1 MTTSKAKKGMDF
13 SLMRKLYGFV
23 KPQRRLFLNAL
34 LSVVLISIVSPTRPY
49 LIQYTFDHYIIKPDA
64 TMLELMLL
72 LMIVLLVVETLIQ
85 FAVTYLS
92 NRLGQLVI
100 LDMRK
105 RLFSKISTFKLKY
118 FDNTPV
124 GTLVTRVISDIE
136 TIASVFSEGFLQIMG
151 DFMKI
156 FAAVGFML
164 WIDWRL
170 TLVTLIPI
178 PLLVLAT
185 NAFKNGIKKSFKEVR
200 NKVADLNAFLQEH
213 ITGMSIVQIFNREE
227 EEFEKFT
234 QINSDHKKAHIR
246 SIWYYSIFFPIVE
259 IITALSIGLAL
270 WYGATDIMKSVSP
283 DASPGKIISFILYV
297 YMLYRPMRQL
307 ADRFNTMQMG
317 VVAAERVFHLLES
330 DETIPDTGTV
340 ALEHVKGE
348 IEFKNVWFAY
358 HADDFVLKD
367 VSLKINPG
375 EKVAIVGATGSGKTS
390 LVNILSRYYEF
401 SEGEILLDGHSIRDI
416 TVSSLR
422 DNISI
427 VLQDVFLFS
436 GTILENIRLQNEQI
450 TREEVI
456 EASRFIGTHD
466 FIERLPGGYDFDV
479 KERGN
484 MLSAGQRQLLA
495 FIRAYVHRPKILIL
509 DEATSSIDTE
519 SEQLIQKATEIISRN
534 RTSIIIAH
542 RLSTIRNADRIVVM
556 EKGKIKESGTHRE
569 LTSYDSHYRK
579 LLEKQYAFS

>member
-1 MTTSKAKKGMDF
+1 MSKDTDKGIKF
-13 SLMRKLYGFV
+13 SLTTKLLGFA
-23 KPQRRLFLNAL
+23 KPHLGLFLGAL
-34 LSVVLISIVSPTRPY
+34 GMVLVIALVSPVRPY
-49 LIQYTFDHYIIKPDA
+49 LIQYTFDNYIIKPNA
-64 TMLELMLL
+64 SMLQWMLV
-72 LMIVLLVVETLIQ
+72 LMIILLIVETIIQ
-85 FAVTYLS
+85 FGVTYLS
-92 NRLGQLVI
+92 NRLGQVVI
-100 LDMRK
+100 LDIRK
-105 RLFSKISTFKLKY
+105 GLFNKISTFKLKY
-118 FDNTPV
+118 YDNTPV

-151 DFMKI
+151 DFLKI
-156 FAAVGFML
+156 FAAIGFML

-213 ITGMSIVQIFNREE
+213 ITGMSIVQIFNRED
-227 EEFEKFT
+227 EEFEKFKH
-234 QINSDHKKAHIR
+234 INADHRKAHIN

-270 WYGATDIMKSVSP
+270 WYGAYDIMKSASP

-330 DETIPDTGTV
+330 DETIPDAGTET
-340 ALEHVKGE
+340 LNNLRGE
-348 IEFKNVWFAY
+348 IKFEQVWFAY
-358 HADDFVLKD
+358 NADEFVLKGID
-367 VSLKINPG
+367 LHIHAG

-390 LVNILSRYYEF
+390 LINILSRNYEF
-401 SEGEILLDGHSIRDI
+401 SEGNISLDGHSIRDI
-416 TVSSLR
+416 KIESLHE
-422 DNISI
+422 NISV

-436 GTILENIRLQNEQI
+436 GTILENIRLQNPNI
-450 TREEVI
+450 SREEII
-456 EASRFIGTHD
+456 EASKFIGTHH
-466 FIERLPGGYDFDV
+466 FIESLPGGYDFDV
-479 KERGN
+479 RERGN

-495 FIRAYVHRPKILIL
+495 FIRAYVYKPKILIL
-509 DEATSSIDTE
+509 DEATSSVDTE
-519 SEQLIQKATEIISRN
+519 SEQLIQKATEIITRD

-542 RLSTIRNADRIVVM
+542 RLSTIRNADRIIVM
-556 EKGKIKESGTHRE
+556 EKGKIKESGSHRE
-569 LTSYDSHYRK
+569 LISYDSHYRK

>member
-1 MTTSKAKKGMDF
+1 MSKNAGKGIDF
-13 SLMRKLYGFV
+13 SLMKKLYRFV
-23 KPQRRLFLNAL
+23 KPHRGLFRSAL
-34 LSVVLISIVSPTRPY
+34 FTVILISIVSPTRPY
-49 LIQYTFDHYIIKPDA
+49 LIQYTFDKYILHPDMS
-64 TMLELMLL
+64 MLQILMLL
-72 LMIVLLVVETLIQ
+72 MLVLLIVETLIQ
-85 FAVTYLS
+85 FGVTYLS

-100 LDMRK
+100 LDIRK
-105 RLFSKISTFKLKY
+105 QLFSKISGFKLKY
-118 FDNTPV
+118 YDNTPV

-151 DFMKI
+151 DFLKI
-156 FAAVGFML
+156 FAAVAFML

-213 ITGMSIVQIFNREE
+213 ITGMSIVQIFNREKE
-227 EEFEKFT
+227 EYDKFMH
-234 QINSDHKKAHIR
+234 INADHRKAHIK

-270 WYGATDIMKSVSP
+270 WYGATDIMKSASP

-330 DETIPDTGTV
+330 DETIPDTGKET
-340 ALEHVKGE
+340 LENVQGA

-358 HADDFVLKD
+358 NADDFVLKGID
-367 VSLKINPG
+367 LKINPG

-390 LVNILSRYYEF
+390 LINILSRNYEF
-401 SEGEILLDGHSIRDI
+401 SEGEITLDGHSIRDI
-416 TVSSLR
+416 KIDSLR
-422 DNISI
+422 DNISV

-436 GTILENIRLQNEQI
+436 GSILENIRLQNEHI
-450 TREEVI
+450 TREEII
-456 EASRFIGTHD
+456 EASKFIGTHR
-466 FIERLPGGYDFDV
+466 FIEQLPGGYDFDV

-484 MLSAGQRQLLA
+484 MLSAGQRQLLS
-495 FIRAYVHRPKILIL
+495 FIRAYVHKPKILIL
-509 DEATSSIDTE
+509 DEATSSVDTE

-542 RLSTIRNADRIVVM
+542 RLSTIRNADRIIVM
-556 EKGKIKESGTHRE
+556 EKGKIRESGTHRE
-569 LTSYDSHYRK
+569 LTAYDSHYRK

>member
-1 MTTSKAKKGMDF
+1 MSKSKSKGIDF
-13 SLMRKLYGFV
+13 SLMKKLSGFV
-23 KPQRRLFLNAL
+23 KPHKSLFWNAL
-34 LSVVLISIVSPTRPY
+34 LTVFLIAFIAPIRPI
-49 LIQYTFDHYIIKPDA
+49 LIQHTFDNYIIRPDA
-64 TMLELMLL
+64 YMLMIMMLL
-72 LMIVLLVVETLIQ
+72 MTASLIIESIIQ
-85 FAVTYLS
+85 FGVTYLS

-105 RLFSKISTFKLKY
+105 KLFHKISTFKLKY

-124 GTLVTRVISDIE
+124 GTLVTRVVSDIE

-151 DFMKI
+151 DFLKI
-156 FAAVGFML
+156 FVAIGFML

-178 PLLVLAT
+178 PLLILAT
-185 NAFKNGIKKSFKEVR
+185 NAFKNGIKKTFTDVR

-213 ITGMSIVQIFNREE
+213 ITGMSIVQIFNREDK
-227 EEFEKFT
+227 EFEKFT
-234 QINSDHKKAHIR
+234 HINSEHRKAHIK
-246 SIWYYSIFFPIVE
+246 SIWYYSVFFPIVE
-259 IITALSIGLAL
+259 IISALSIGLAL
-270 WYGATDIMKSVSP
+270 WYGAYDIIRGITP

-297 YMLYRPMRQL
+297 NMLYRPMRQL

-330 DETIPDTGTV
+330 DETIPDTGAV
-340 ALEHVKGE
+340 KLEHVKGE
-348 IEFKNVWFAY
+348 IQFENVWFAY
-358 HADDFVLKD
+358 NGDEFVLKGID
-367 VSLKINPG
+367 LQIQPG

-390 LVNILSRYYEF
+390 LVNVLGRSYEI
-401 SEGEILLDGHSIRDI
+401 SDGDIKLDGHSIRDI
-416 TVSSLR
+416 KIDSLS
-422 DNISI
+422 DNISV

-436 GTILENIRLQNEQI
+436 GTILENIRLQNENI
-450 TREEVI
+450 SREEII
-456 EASRFIGTHD
+456 EASKFIGTHS

-479 KERGN
+479 RERGN

-495 FIRAYVHRPKILIL
+495 FIRAYVHKPKILIL
-509 DEATSSIDTE
+509 DEATSSVDTE
-519 SEQLIQKATEIISRN
+519 SEQLIQRATEIITRD

-542 RLSTIRNADRIVVM
+542 RLSTIRNADRIIVM

>member
-1 MTTSKAKKGMDF
+1 MDF
-13 SLMRKLYGFV
+13 SLMKKLYGFT
-23 KPQRRLFLNAL
+23 KPHKGLFWNAL
-34 LSVVLISIVSPTRPY
+34 LTVVLISIISPTRPY
-49 LIQYTFDHYIIKPDA
+49 LIQYTFDHYIIQPNMS
-64 TMLELMLL
+64 MLLWMML
-72 LMIVLLVVETLIQ
+72 LMIALLFIETLIQ
-85 FAVTYLS
+85 FGVTYLS
-92 NRLGQLVI
+92 NRLGQTVI
-100 LDMRK
+100 LDIRK
-105 RLFSKISTFKLKY
+105 QLFSKISGFKLKY
-118 FDNTPV
+118 YDNTPV

-151 DFMKI
+151 DFLKI
-156 FAAVGFML
+156 FAAIGFML

-170 TLVTLIPI
+170 TLITLIPI

-185 NAFKNGIKKSFKEVR
+185 NAFKNGIKKTFKDVR

-227 EEFEKFT
+227 EEYEKFT
-234 QINSDHKKAHIR
+234 HINADHRKAHIK
-246 SIWYYSIFFPIVE
+246 SIWYYSVFFPIVE
-259 IITALSIGLAL
+259 IISALSIGLAL
-270 WYGATDIMKSVSP
+270 WYGAYDIMRAITP

-317 VVAAERVFHLLES
+317 VVAAERVFLLLES
-330 DETIPDTGTV
+330 DETIPDTGNYV
-340 ALEHVKGE
+340 LEHVKGT

-358 HADDFVLKD
+358 HADDFVLKGID
-367 VSLKINPG
+367 LKINAG

-390 LVNILSRYYEF
+390 LINILGRSYEF
-401 SEGEILLDGHSIRDI
+401 SEGDILLDGYSIRDI
-416 TVSSLR
+416 KTSSLT

-436 GTILENIRLQNEQI
+436 GTILENIRLQNTEI
-450 TREEVI
+450 TREEII
-456 EASRFIGTHD
+456 EASKFIGTHT
-466 FIERLPGGYDFDV
+466 FIQNLPGGYDFDV
-479 KERGN
+479 RERGN

-495 FIRAYVHRPKILIL
+495 FVRAYVHKPKILIL
-509 DEATSSIDTE
+509 DEATSSVDTE
-519 SEQLIQKATEIISRN
+519 SEQLIQRATEIITKD

-542 RLSTIRNADRIVVM
+542 RLSTIRNADRIIVM

-569 LTSYDSHYRK
+569 LISYDSHYRK

>member
-1 MTTSKAKKGMDF
+1 MDF
-13 SLMRKLYGFV
+13 SLIKKLYAFTIPHS
-23 KPQRRLFLNAL
+23 KLFWSAF
-34 LSVVLISIVSPTRPY
+34 SAVIFIAIIAIPRPY
-49 LIQYTFDHYIIKPDA
+49 LIQYTFDNYIIRPNA
-64 TMLELMLL
+64 HMLWVMTL
-72 LMIVLLVVETLIQ
+72 LMIALLIIETLVQ

-100 LDMRK
+100 LDIRK
-105 RLFSKISTFKLKY
+105 SLFERISSFKLKY
-118 FDNTPV
+118 FDNTAV
-124 GTLVTRVISDIE
+124 GTLVTRVIGDIE

-151 DFMKI
+151 DFLKI
-156 FAAVGFML
+156 FAAIGFML

-178 PLLVLAT
+178 PLLILAT
-185 NAFKNGIKKSFKEVR
+185 NAFKNGIKKTFTEVR

-227 EEFEKFT
+227 KEFDKFT
-234 QINSDHKKAHIR
+234 QINAAHRKAHIN
-246 SIWYYSIFFPIVE
+246 SIWYYSVFFPIVE
-259 IITALSIGLAL
+259 IISALSIGLAL
-270 WYGATDIMKSVSP
+270 WYGAYDIIRHVTP
-283 DASPGKIISFILYV
+283 DASPGKIIAFIIYV
-297 YMLYRPMRQL
+297 NMLYRPMRQL

-317 VVAAERVFHLLES
+317 VVAAERVFQLLKS
-330 DETIPDTGTV
+330 DERIPDTGNV
-340 ALEHVKGE
+340 QLEHVKGE
-348 IEFKNVWFAY
+348 IIFDNVWFAY
-358 HADDFVLKD
+358 NGDEFVLKGID
-367 VSLKINPG
+367 LKIQPG

-390 LVNILSRYYEF
+390 LINVLGRSYEI
-401 SEGEILLDGHSIRDI
+401 SDGDIKLEGHSIRDI
-416 TVSSLR
+416 KIDSLSE
-422 DNISI
+422 NISI

-436 GTILENIRLQNEQI
+436 GTILENIRLQNKDI
-450 TREEVI
+450 SREEII
-456 EASRFIGTHD
+456 EASKFIGTHS

-495 FIRAYVHRPKILIL
+495 FIRAYVHKPKILIL
-509 DEATSSIDTE
+509 DEATSSVDTE
-519 SEQLIQKATEIISRN
+519 SEQLIQKATEIITRD